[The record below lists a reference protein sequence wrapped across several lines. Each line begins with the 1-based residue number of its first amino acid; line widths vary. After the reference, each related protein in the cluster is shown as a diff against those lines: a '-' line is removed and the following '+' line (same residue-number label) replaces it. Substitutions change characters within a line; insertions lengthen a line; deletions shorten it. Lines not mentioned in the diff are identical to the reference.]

1 MLIQEGRERK
11 QQAISQFQA
20 RICSGPSVVP
30 TSTLLNR
37 GQLKAE
43 RERPAALN
51 IKNEKQD
58 IADVLSALATEQR
71 TVLPVC
77 LS

>member
-1 MLIQEGRERK
+1 M
-11 QQAISQFQA
+11 A
-20 RICSGPSVVP
+20 P
-30 TSTLLNR
+30 TSTLLVLGGR